1 MAWPTTSRHER
12 GYGTAHDKMRA
23 LLIRTVI
30 TCEEC
35 DRQGRSTP
43 GTIADHIVPLAKGGT
58 GERSNYQLL
67 CADCALAK
75 DARDAGRGESIG
87 GKGIGR
93 DGRPTSADHP
103 WNRCGPARRG
113 PPPASK
119 V

>member
-1 MAWPTTSRHER
+1 MAWPTTSRHQR

-58 GERSNYQLL
+58 GARSNYQLL
-67 CADCALAK
+67 CKTCSDEKTLADK
-75 DARDAGRGESIG
+75 GQTARPKG
-87 GKGIGR
+87 GVGL
-93 DGRPTSADHP
+93 DGRPTDASHP
-103 WNRCGPARRG
+103 WNRG
-113 PPPASK
+113 K
-119 V
+119 